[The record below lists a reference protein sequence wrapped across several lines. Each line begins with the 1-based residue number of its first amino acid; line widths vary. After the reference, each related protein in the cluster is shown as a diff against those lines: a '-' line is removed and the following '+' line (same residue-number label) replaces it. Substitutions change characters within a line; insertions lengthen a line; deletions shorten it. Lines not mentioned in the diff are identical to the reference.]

1 MAAVAFAVSVEKRS
15 PLDAA
20 AKERRSRRKGS
31 AGSPLG
37 LRLPPA
43 NAAAA
48 AAPQGGG
55 FATAAAASAGEAAA
69 SPPLGA
75 PAELAPVA
83 ASPVSSVEAVSPFAG
98 VGAAAA
104 TAEAIRLAYRKSDWC
119 ALTAV
124 TEKLLREAQQQ
135 QHEGQPHLVEDKA
148 RLLTPALLLL
158 SLLQPPQR
166 DGRVQ
171 RLLAAVKEIV
181 QQQPHTRHPLPLS
194 PGEAATLLAALGN
207 LRAPFDGEASAA
219 LACILVATAREQR
232 LLQDGGKA
240 PAETSQTWVDA
251 AFPLLRRL
259 LKGRGLSPE
268 QACSVLQAAAYHAFF
283 PQRLALLLPHT
294 FPAAPWSLASKA
306 TTIPPGIAAGASR
319 GPCSPAPLY
328 IEALSACAEAS
339 DTPEAL
345 GLAATVTEA
354 INRITVALQSS
365 RNGEEV
371 LSVEAILRLTEALVL
386 RDFSFT
392 SQLTTLAAHP
402 QSAHEEQVQQTQQLW
417 QAYKKDL
424 DELLELLLDS
434 FLRQRQQWGPY
445 TVQELL
451 LFLLGILRLFGLGN
465 LERLS
470 LTAMLS
476 SSTHQ
481 QPQWQHLSEC
491 ETVELLTG
499 KAHSR
504 LRELWLNLAKASSI
518 NSTTDA
524 ALLLRALSLL
534 CSSGTTLNLAS
545 CDVTPCGALA
555 AAAAAAAPPTSFGE
569 DLERWGQQLLL
580 QWQLVE
586 AADFVPR
593 PAAALQQQQLAEVD
607 VHLKQQKQRAAQL
620 QAKTAA
626 QILQPSTGSTN
637 LVPGTDAAPA
647 VPNPS
652 AVKSTSRTA
661 TPLVQP
667 AAEAG
672 PSVPLLLKAATESI
686 FHSSATVSP
695 PAALLLLRSFV
706 ALNSCGDFLAP
717 SEAGAAGLAAMAFR
731 SAALLQLYRSLQRQ
745 YLALMQ
751 HRQKQLSREQPRQLE
766 RDQQPERDSQQ
777 HGSQRQ
783 HEETQSRLR
792 QLRQS
797 LRFVQQQ
804 QLRLLDMLCRHD
816 RQHTHARETA
826 AGLIPLAAASLLR
839 PAHLKLVTPSLLEDL
854 HAYLQQPER
863 QQDAAAA
870 VVSLLTLKCL
880 LPPGAFPEEL
890 LLQLLQVAKAT
901 VEALQPRALAVCLYS
916 LQPQERHSQQVSLL
930 QQDLRGCLL
939 HRATLLL
946 PFFPPEELL
955 LLVAALVGISQNP
968 LLQRAFGCMYT
979 AIPFYTPQQLA
990 TPLCGLAKALA
1001 ANPDICLGAPLA
1013 LPPDGEVAGEQELAD
1028 RGGKAAASSL
1038 KASEDTAAAPHELL
1052 CCASSLPVTIAHQQR
1067 LSQVLLEHVKERQVR
1082 QSRQQKRQNVVS
1094 RTAQKMQC
1102 PRRVRLLQ
1110 LLEPPAL
1117 LQLLVLQLERQ
1128 QHSHCMQQLDLAL
1141 IRAACKALRP
1151 HLQELGSKDLLELV
1165 AALHKAQLSGPPKEK
1180 SATAVHLEVDSVS
1193 ALLFPLL
1200 TVASV
1205 DVPARAATTAF
1216 GSSRAE
1222 YSGSKSKFIPSRFF
1236 WKIGSL
1242 LKKDIGSYSIP
1253 MHVLAQHALAL
1264 TLCALFK
1271 VRMVALAAS
1280 RDERFEIRF

>member
-1 MAAVAFAVSVEKRS
+1 MRATWPLSLSRFLLRS
-15 PLDAA
+15 
-20 AKERRSRRKGS
+20 
-31 AGSPLG
+31 
-37 LRLPPA
+37 
-43 NAAAA
+43 
-48 AAPQGGG
+48 AAPWTPQLRSG
-55 FATAAAASAGEAAA
+55 AHAEKAQQV
-69 SPPLGA
+69 PPLGFA
-75 PAELAPVA
+75 FLPRTQQQQQHLKAEALRLLRQHLQGRLLPHPPSALQAFFSRTAEREDGLRFAIATAAELAPVA

-207 LRAPFDGEASAA
+207 LRIPAVSAGLFPFLADSPFDGEASAA

-451 LFLLGILRLFGLGN
+451 LFLLGILR
-465 LERLS
+465 
-470 LTAMLS
+470 
-476 SSTHQ
+476 
-481 QPQWQHLSEC
+481 
-491 ETVELLTG
+491 
-499 KAHSR
+499 
-504 LRELWLNLAKASSI
+504 ELWLNLAKASSI
-518 NSTTDA
+518 NSATDA

-826 AGLIPLAAASLLR
+826 AGLIPLAAAFVLYAESGMSDAPLR
-839 PAHLKLVTPSLLEDL
+839 L
-854 HAYLQQPER
+854 R
-863 QQDAAAA
+863 
-870 VVSLLTLKCL
+870 
-880 LPPGAFPEEL
+880 L
-890 LLQLLQVAKAT
+890 LLQLL
-901 VEALQPRALAVCLYS
+901 VC
-916 LQPQERHSQQVSLL
+916 V
-930 QQDLRGCLL
+930 D
-939 HRATLLL
+939 LL
-946 PFFPPEELL
+946 PL
-955 LLVAALVGISQNP
+955 
-968 LLQRAFGCMYT
+968 R
-979 AIPFYTPQQLA
+979 
-990 TPLCGLAKALA
+990 PLCGLAKALA

-1038 KASEDTAAAPHELL
+1038 KASEDTAAAPHEAAEN
-1052 CCASSLPVTIAHQQR
+1052 CDW
-1067 LSQVLLEHVKERQVR
+1067 
-1082 QSRQQKRQNVVS
+1082 
-1094 RTAQKMQC
+1094 
-1102 PRRVRLLQ
+1102 LLQ
-1110 LLEPPAL
+1110 KQWAERLVASLFARSVNLLT
-1117 LQLLVLQLERQ
+1117 V
-1128 QHSHCMQQLDLAL
+1128 SD
-1141 IRAACKALRP
+1141 
-1151 HLQELGSKDLLELV
+1151 GSLMPVPFLTPTGKDLLELV
-1165 AALHKAQLSGPPKEK
+1165 AALHKAQLIQRLQKQIHTQPVFLEDWESFEEGYRVLQYSNACVGSACPCPRRSSAICFQLHVLPMGHYLGVWSRLSSKAQAAILGRLEEHDRMRLPLP
-1180 SATAVHLEVDSVS
+1180 SATERKVLLREPLKQRLVCLVAELLQLAAETHLELCNYICGRVS
-1193 ALLFPLL
+1193 
-1200 TVASV
+1200 
-1205 DVPARAATTAF
+1205 
-1216 GSSRAE
+1216 
-1222 YSGSKSKFIPSRFF
+1222 
-1236 WKIGSL
+1236 
-1242 LKKDIGSYSIP
+1242 
-1253 MHVLAQHALAL
+1253 
-1264 TLCALFK
+1264 
-1271 VRMVALAAS
+1271 LAAL
-1280 RDERFEIRF
+1280 